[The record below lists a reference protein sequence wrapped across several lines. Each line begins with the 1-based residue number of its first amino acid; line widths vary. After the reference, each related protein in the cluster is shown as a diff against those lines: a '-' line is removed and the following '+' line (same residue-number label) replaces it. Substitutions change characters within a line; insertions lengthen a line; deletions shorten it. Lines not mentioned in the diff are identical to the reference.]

1 MALRFE
7 AEATSL
13 VGIQWRLRIYDSAY
27 GGATVLPFKVGGDIF
42 ELAYDGA
49 DDDRVQYII
58 PSQLTFTYIIE
69 SATQEELVDN
79 LKTAKE
85 GRYLLEVEYLD
96 TTYQPYWRG
105 VLFADQVEVA
115 DEYYPQQ
122 VRLTAS
128 DDLKALDSIPY
139 KVSDTVPYTGLSS
152 LGSHLINCINKVRWI
167 SLNSGTRTTFEDFF
181 RSTQQATP
189 VVTAA
194 TAIAIEHHGLYTIS
208 DNGNA
213 EYPST
218 YEVLAEILSLMGLR
232 LFQVNGAFMTQS
244 IFACEADVA
253 NAKLT
258 TISSSAVGSTTTV
271 ARTTFSPGANYVKE
285 RGWAHGYLHPLSEV
299 NRKYNFTGVIY
310 YGYIQIYN
318 SGADLL
324 TGTTETLSTFADNSF
339 QQNDIASLRFRL
351 RLAWAGNGALSGDN
365 RLVRHKVIVTWK
377 MGQYYLARTA
387 IINSSNLTEYP
398 VPGIG
403 QPTASVVNYS
413 YNAPSWSTSS
423 SNRVEFMTP
432 PLNMLASGSWEGEF
446 GIEGPPFA
454 ADLSSNTSTAAF
466 DMVAVLSTGST
477 STAYDSQFSSV
488 SNTWQRQQVLFVQLL
503 PGDTT
508 AIEGQEATYRAIN
521 DDDNGRAVLEL
532 PETRIGDKL
541 AENQNHLLKALDGSA
556 AYVPTETWYTDDDAT
571 TRSIHRLGCVE
582 MLSGQNRTV
591 PTQFGTLHER
601 PATTVPGIR
610 MHHLFVDD
618 AQYHALFAFTYSAYM
633 NSYDISMWKLDRE
646 LTNISVPDIEYFGD
660 PTGPTWG
667 PGGLP
672 AAQIEALQVADTV
685 TDATVGVMDGKLALV
700 FDTVRPKSSGYAT
713 TSITYEAGQTD
724 GMVVEIDQ
732 QTVQLK
738 SASGNSYYSLTESS
752 PGQMRFVLQDD
763 VSPTPNSVNCMQIDA
778 GSNKGFVGI
787 NQPAP
792 VESLDV
798 IGNIKLDGNIIVGG
812 TVDGVDVAARDIVL
826 TDLNDHALLDIL
838 IYNNTGSTLTKGTV
852 VREDGAVSGPPSA
865 LKAAKF
871 SPVLAILDIYGHRI
885 LGVLTTD
892 VLNGAYGYAR
902 PLGFISGIDTNAFN
916 VGSLLY
922 ASDTTPGALSLAV
935 LTLGYYDQRI
945 GWCTKKSSTAGE
957 IYVRIDPKQYA
968 FAPVALPSP
977 PPGGY
982 KSVLFQDSAGEQT
995 YDTQFTYTDST
1006 NTLSIGGTTTTA
1018 GVLRLGEASNNG
1030 TNSIGIQAPATL
1042 AADTTYTLP
1051 SADGTSG
1058 QLLSTNASG
1067 TLSWV
1072 TRAANSFET
1081 IAVAGQ
1087 SNVVADSGTDTLT
1100 LAAGT
1105 GITITTNDTTDTV
1118 TITSSVTAPNT
1129 FGTIAVAGQN
1139 SVVADSTTDTLTL
1152 TAGTGITI
1160 TTDDTTDTVTITN
1173 SVTAPNTFGTIAVAG
1188 QSNVVA
1194 DSTTDTL
1201 TLVAGTGITITT
1213 DATTDTVTINTTR
1226 KATQVTGKTVATGA
1240 WSLVSGFYEASISD
1254 AGISATSIV
1263 DVIPDNGSA
1272 ATAATAGVLPRT
1284 DSSSGAVKIYATATP
1299 AATLT
1304 VTINIFDL

>member
-69 SATQEELVDN
+69 GAAQEELIDN

-115 DEYYPQQ
+115 DEYWPQQ

-167 SLNSGTRTTFEDFF
+167 SLNTGTRTTFEDFF
-181 RSTQQATP
+181 RSSQQATP

-218 YEVLAEILSLMGLR
+218 YEVLAEVLSLMGLR

-258 TISSSAVGSTTTV
+258 PISSTTVGSTSTV

-351 RLAWAGNGALSGDN
+351 RLAWAGNGALTGNN
-365 RLVRHKVIVTWK
+365 RLVRHKVILTWK

-387 IINSSNLTEYP
+387 TINSANLTSYP
-398 VPGIG
+398 VPGETSAG
-403 QPTASVVNYS
+403 VVNFT
-413 YNAPSWSTSS
+413 YNAASWSTNSA
-423 SNRVEFMTP
+423 NRVEFLTP
-432 PLNMLASGSWEGEF
+432 PLNMKASGSWEGEF
-446 GIEGPPFA
+446 GIEGSPFA
-454 ADLSSNTSTAAF
+454 ADLSNNTSTVAF

-477 STAYDSQFSSV
+477 STGYDSQFTSV

-508 AIEGQEATYRAIN
+508 AIEGQVATYRVIN

-541 AENQNHLLKALDGSA
+541 AENQNHLLKALNGSA
-556 AYVPTETWYTDDDAT
+556 TYVPTETWYTDDDAT
-571 TRSIHRLGCVE
+571 TRTIHRLHCYE

-610 MHHLFVDD
+610 MHHLFVDS
-618 AQYHALFAFTYSAYM
+618 AQYYGIFHFTFSAYM
-633 NSYDISMWKLDRE
+633 NTYDIAVWKLDRE
-646 LTNISVPDIEYFGD
+646 LTNMSVPDVEFYGD
-660 PTGPTWG
+660 PTGPTWEPG
-667 PGGLP
+667 GGLP

-685 TDATVGVMDGKLALV
+685 TDATVGSIGATVTGIGTKLDLLYDTFQPKGDDFTKTSIKYEDGKTDGGTIELE
-700 FDTVRPKSSGYAT
+700 PSGVSVLSGT
-713 TSITYEAGQTD
+713 GNSSITLAE
-724 GMVVEIDQ
+724 
-732 QTVQLK
+732 
-738 SASGNSYYSLTESS
+738 NS
-752 PGQMRFVLQDD
+752 PGVFELNLQDD
-763 VSPTPNSVNCMQIDA
+763 ATPTAASVLAMYATATA
-778 GSNKGFVGI
+778 GTPYVGI
-787 NQPAP
+787 GTRTPLEA
-792 VESLDV
+792 LD
-798 IGNIKLDGNIIVGG
+798 ILGNVNVDGDIIINGL
-812 TVDGVDVAARDIVL
+812 VDGVDVSGLKTTVDGITGGSDINV
-826 TDLNDHALLDIL
+826 
-838 IYNNTGSTLTKGTV
+838 
-852 VREDGAVSGPPSA
+852 
-865 LKAAKF
+865 AKF
-871 SPVLAILDIYGHRI
+871 WAFYLAD
-885 LGVLTTD
+885 
-892 VLNGAYGYAR
+892 
-902 PLGFISGIDTNAFN
+902 
-916 VGSLLY
+916 
-922 ASDTTPGALSLAV
+922 
-935 LTLGYYDQRI
+935 
-945 GWCTKKSSTAGE
+945 
-957 IYVRIDPKQYA
+957 
-968 FAPVALPSP
+968 
-977 PPGGY
+977 
-982 KSVLFQDSAGEQT
+982 
-995 YDTQFTYTDST
+995 
-1006 NTLSIGGTTTTA
+1006 
-1018 GVLRLGEASNNG
+1018 
-1030 TNSIGIQAPATL
+1030 
-1042 AADTTYTLP
+1042 
-1051 SADGTSG
+1051 
-1058 QLLSTNASG
+1058 
-1067 TLSWV
+1067 
-1072 TRAANSFET
+1072 
-1081 IAVAGQ
+1081 
-1087 SNVVADSGTDTLT
+1087 
-1100 LAAGT
+1100 
-1105 GITITTNDTTDTV
+1105 
-1118 TITSSVTAPNT
+1118 
-1129 FGTIAVAGQN
+1129 
-1139 SVVADSTTDTLTL
+1139 
-1152 TAGTGITI
+1152 
-1160 TTDDTTDTVTITN
+1160 
-1173 SVTAPNTFGTIAVAG
+1173 
-1188 QSNVVA
+1188 
-1194 DSTTDTL
+1194 
-1201 TLVAGTGITITT
+1201 
-1213 DATTDTVTINTTR
+1213 
-1226 KATQVTGKTVATGA
+1226 
-1240 WSLVSGFYEASISD
+1240 
-1254 AGISATSIV
+1254 
-1263 DVIPDNGSA
+1263 
-1272 ATAATAGVLPRT
+1272 
-1284 DSSSGAVKIYATATP
+1284 
-1299 AATLT
+1299 
-1304 VTINIFDL
+1304 

>member
-27 GGATVLPFKVGGDIF
+27 GGATVIPFKVGGNIF

-69 SATQEELVDN
+69 SAAQEELVDN

-115 DEYYPQQ
+115 DEYWPQQ
-122 VRLTAS
+122 VRMTAS

-139 KVSDTVPYTGLSS
+139 KVSDTVPYTGLAS
-152 LGSHLINCINKVRWI
+152 LGSHLVNCINKVRWI

-181 RSTQQATP
+181 RSSQQATP

-194 TAIAIEHHGLYTIS
+194 TAIAIEHHGLYKIS

-218 YEVLAEILSLMGLR
+218 YAVLSDILSLMGLR

-244 IFACEADVA
+244 IFACEADTA

-258 TISSSAVGSTTTV
+258 PIDSTSVGSTSTV

-285 RGWAHGYLHPLSEV
+285 RGWTHGYLHPLSEV
-299 NRKYNFTGVIY
+299 TRKYIFTGVIY

-324 TGTTETLSTFADNSF
+324 TGSTETLSTFADNSF
-339 QQNDIASLRFRL
+339 QEADIASLRFRL

-365 RLVRHKVIVTWK
+365 RMVRHKVIVTWK

-387 IINSSNLTEYP
+387 VINSSNLTEYP

-413 YNAPSWSTSS
+413 YNAASWSTSS
-423 SNRVEFMTP
+423 SNRVEFLTP

-454 ADLSSNTSTAAF
+454 ADLSSNTSTVAF

-477 STAYDSQFSSV
+477 STAYDSQFTSV
-488 SNTWQRQQVLFVQLL
+488 SNTWQRQQVLLVQLL

-508 AIEGQEATYRAIN
+508 SIEGQEATYRVIN

-532 PETRIGDKL
+532 PDTRIGDKL

-556 AYVPTETWYTDDDAT
+556 AWVPTETWYTDDDAT
-571 TRSIHRLGCVE
+571 TRTIHRLGCYE

-618 AQYHALFAFTYSAYM
+618 AQYYALFAYTFSAYM
-633 NSYDISMWKLDRE
+633 NSYDISMFKLDRE
-646 LTNISVPDIEYFGD
+646 LGNMSVPDIEFYGD

-667 PGGLP
+667 PGGGLP

-685 TDATVGVMDGKLALV
+685 TDATVGVMDTKLGIV
-700 FDTVRPKSSGYAT
+700 FETVRPKSSSFAT
-713 TSITYEAGQTD
+713 TSITYQAGQTD
-724 GMVVEIDQ
+724 GMVIEIEQ

-763 VSPTPNSVNCMQIDA
+763 TTPTPNSVNCMQIDA
-778 GSNKGFVGI
+778 ASNKGFVGI

-812 TVDGVDVAARDIVL
+812 TVDGVDV
-826 TDLNDHALLDIL
+826 
-838 IYNNTGSTLTKGTV
+838 
-852 VREDGAVSGPPSA
+852 SA
-865 LKAAKF
+865 LK
-871 SPVLAILDIYGHRI
+871 
-885 LGVLTTD
+885 TT
-892 VLNGAYGYAR
+892 V
-902 PLGFISGIDTNAFN
+902 
-916 VGSLLY
+916 
-922 ASDTTPGALSLAV
+922 
-935 LTLGYYDQRI
+935 
-945 GWCTKKSSTAGE
+945 
-957 IYVRIDPKQYA
+957 
-968 FAPVALPSP
+968 
-977 PPGGY
+977 
-982 KSVLFQDSAGEQT
+982 
-995 YDTQFTYTDST
+995 
-1006 NTLSIGGTTTTA
+1006 
-1018 GVLRLGEASNNG
+1018 
-1030 TNSIGIQAPATL
+1030 
-1042 AADTTYTLP
+1042 
-1051 SADGTSG
+1051 DG
-1058 QLLSTNASG
+1058 
-1067 TLSWV
+1067 
-1072 TRAANSFET
+1072 
-1081 IAVAGQ
+1081 
-1087 SNVVADSGTDTLT
+1087 
-1100 LAAGT
+1100 LAAG
-1105 GITITTNDTTDTV
+1105 G
-1118 TITSSVTAPNT
+1118 SS
-1129 FGTIAVAGQN
+1129 
-1139 SVVADSTTDTLTL
+1139 
-1152 TAGTGITI
+1152 
-1160 TTDDTTDTVTITN
+1160 
-1173 SVTAPNTFGTIAVAG
+1173 
-1188 QSNVVA
+1188 
-1194 DSTTDTL
+1194 
-1201 TLVAGTGITITT
+1201 
-1213 DATTDTVTINTTR
+1213 
-1226 KATQVTGKTVATGA
+1226 TGA
-1240 WSLVSGFYEASISD
+1240 EYWAFYLAD
-1254 AGISATSIV
+1254 
-1263 DVIPDNGSA
+1263 
-1272 ATAATAGVLPRT
+1272 
-1284 DSSSGAVKIYATATP
+1284 
-1299 AATLT
+1299 
-1304 VTINIFDL
+1304 